1 VVIGGPEA
9 GTVVDCLEAD
19 VCTAFEG
26 AEAAAFEGLEVVA
39 FCRASQA

>member
-9 GTVVDCLEAD
+9 GTVVDCPEVD
-19 VCTAFEG
+19 VCAAFEG
-26 AEAAAFEGLEVVA
+26 AEAAAFEGLEVAA